1 MRQKSLKRINWL
13 GVSIKGSLPSIK
25 GEFMFK
31 VIIAGGRDF
40 DDYEIMRDKCRILL
54 TNKEDVVIV
63 SGTANGADKLGEVFA
78 VYHEYEVERYPANWD
93 LHGKSA
99 GYIRNSEMADVA
111 SALIAFWDGVSR
123 GTKHM
128 IDLARKK
135 GLLVRI
141 IKYTKIM
148 INDKEHKIILKE

>member
-1 MRQKSLKRINWL
+1 M
-13 GVSIKGSLPSIK
+13 V
-25 GEFMFK
+25 FK

-40 DDYEIMRDKCRILL
+40 DDYELLRDKCRKLL
-54 TNKEDVVIV
+54 TNKERIVIV
-63 SGTANGADKLGEVFA
+63 SGTANGADKFGEVFA
-78 VYHEYEVERYPANWD
+78 INHLYDVERYPADWD

-99 GYIRNSEMADVA
+99 GYIRNSQMADVA
-111 SALIAFWDGVSR
+111 DALVAFWDSKSR

-141 IKYTKIM
+141 VRY
-148 INDKEHKIILKE
+148 